1 MLQIHQQRF
10 ESLPLPHFT
19 ASLPEEC
26 HIAEIAARGSFGLIA
41 RHALFH
47 QFIDPLVDVLLNGN
61 RDVVVPALPGEEM
74 TEPRQA
80 TPPMLWLRQAHG

>member
-19 ASLPEEC
+19 APLTEEC
-26 HIAEIAARGSFGLIA
+26 HIAEIATRSSFGLIA

-47 QFIDPLVDVLLNGN
+47 QFVDPLVDVFLDGD
-61 RDVVVPALPGEEM
+61 RDVVVPAISEEEA
-74 TEPRQA
+74 TEP
-80 TPPMLWLRQAHG
+80 

>member
-1 MLQIHQQRF
+1 MLQVHEQRF

-19 ASLPEEC
+19 APLLEER

-47 QFIDPLVDVLLNGN
+47 QFIDSLVDVFLDGD
-61 RDVVVPALPGEEM
+61 RDVVIA
-74 TEPRQA
+74 A
-80 TPPMLWLRQAHG
+80 IS

>member
-19 ASLPEEC
+19 APLTEEC
-26 HIAEIAARGSFGLIA
+26 HIAKIAPCGSFGVIA

-47 QFIDPLVDVLLNGN
+47 QFIDPLVDVFLNGD
-61 RDVVVPALPGEEM
+61 RDVIIPAISEEAA
-74 TEPRQA
+74 E
-80 TPPMLWLRQAHG
+80 